1 MRILYLDIDTLRP
14 DHLGC
19 YGYHRNTSPNIDRIA
34 AQGTRFDA
42 CYVSDAPCL
51 PSRAGMFTGQFGIHT
66 GAVGHGGTCA
76 DVRHVGRQ
84 RGFNT
89 RAQRP
94 GFIESL
100 RNCGVYPVS
109 ISPFAERHSAWWF
122 YAGWREMINTGK
134 GGVESAEE
142 VMPLALDW
150 VKHNAKRDDW
160 MLHVN
165 LWDPHTPYRAPEDFG
180 NPFAGDEIDP
190 WYTEELRQRQWDGFG
205 PGGPQEPGGG
215 FLAPQS
221 NWPRMPAQITSLAD
235 YKRWIDGYDCGVAH
249 ADMWC
254 GRLLD
259 ALAAQGVLDDTII
272 IVTSDHGETLGELG
286 VIGDHQTADHIVSR
300 VPMIVRYP
308 GRSAGRVDTA
318 LLYQTDIAATLIE
331 LLGGDVPAHWDGRGF
346 ADAFQ
351 ADQSAGRG
359 FVVFAQN
366 AWSCQRSVRWDDY
379 LLIRSY
385 HTGLKDYPAHMLFDL
400 AADPHETT
408 NLALDNP
415 ALADHGCALIE
426 RWTADM
432 MTTSDY
438 AVDPMWTVLREG
450 GPYHTRGRVD
460 AYCRRLRDTHRPRH
474 ADFLQAYPTG
484 LV

>member
-1 MRILYLDIDTLRP
+1 MRILYVDIDTLRP

-34 AQGTRFDA
+34 AGGTRFDN

-89 RAQRP
+89 RQQRP

-134 GGVESAEE
+134 SGAESAEE

-150 VKHNAKRDDW
+150 VKQNAQRDDW

-165 LWDPHTPYRAPEDFG
+165 IWDPHTPYRTPQDFG
-180 NPFAGDEIDP
+180 NPFENDDIDP

-205 PGGPQEPGGG
+205 PGGPQEPGGN
-215 FLAPQS
+215 FLSPQS
-221 NWPRMPAQITSLAD
+221 NWPRMPAQITSMAD
-235 YKRWIDGYDCGVAH
+235 YKQWIDGYDCGVAY

-259 ALAAQGVLDDTII
+259 ALATQGVLDDTIL
-272 IVTSDHGETLGELG
+272 VLTSDHGETLGELG

-331 LLGGDVPAHWDGRGF
+331 LLGGAVPAHWDGHSF
-346 ADAFQ
+346 ADAFRT
-351 ADQSAGRG
+351 DQSAGRG
-359 FVVFAQN
+359 FVVVSQN
-366 AWSCQRSVRWDDY
+366 AWSCQRSVRWDDL

-385 HTGLKDYPAHMLFDL
+385 HTGLKNYPPYMLFNL
-400 AADPHETT
+400 ADDPHETT
-408 NLALDNP
+408 NLAIDNP

-432 MTTSDY
+432 MTTSDH
-438 AVDPMWTVLREG
+438 ATDPMWTVLREG
-450 GPYHTRGRVD
+450 GPYHTRDRVD
-460 AYCRRLRDTHRPRH
+460 AYCRRLRNTDRLRH